1 VHSGDLTV
9 TADLPLSAAGVNLP
23 RVPQPTKAHP
33 NTGFAWLRMIGA
45 LIVVVDHSAPLT
57 DPSRLTVF
65 PTSWNLSPGYIAL
78 MGFFT
83 MSGYQISDS
92 WRQDPSWWRFGA
104 KRVLRLWPPLLFVV
118 LVTALV
124 IGPLVST
131 LDLPEYFSARG
142 TWGYIV
148 HNAGLYTLQHRL
160 PGVFD
165 NNPWPWSVN
174 GAIWTLPMELTG
186 YLLVLGFGAA
196 GLFHRAPWLTIVLTL
211 TLVGLDRRLEASI
224 GNPGHGG
231 SFLQVPI
238 GSMVAFIV
246 AFSIGM
252 VLHAYRNRIPLSPF
266 VAWSLVGLQIAVH
279 STKAGALTLPFM
291 AGYGALVLAFHWP
304 ARLEGYDSWVFG
316 SYGLYVWAFP
326 VQQLLVM
333 AGAGTQ
339 WSLTVTA
346 LPLTYLC
353 GWLSWRY
360 IEAPTLSL
368 RRYLPL
374 REPRPSPRSLDT
386 PLSSPPS
393 PTPSGPTP
401 SGPSPSSASPRRRLA
416 RLRERTKLAEQE
428 PPVPVASA

>member
-1 VHSGDLTV
+1 VPRPPK
-9 TADLPLSAAGVNLP
+9 AD
-23 RVPQPTKAHP
+23 P

-45 LIVVVDHSAPLT
+45 LTVVVDHSAPLT
-57 DPSRLTVF
+57 EASRLTVF

-78 MGFFT
+78 MGFFA

-92 WRQDPSWWRFGA
+92 WRQDPSWCRFSA
-104 KRVLRLWPPLLFVV
+104 KRVLRLWPPLLVVV

-131 LDLPEYFSARG
+131 VDLSEYFSARG

-160 PGVFD
+160 TGVFD
-165 NNPWPWSVN
+165 NNPYPWSAN

-186 YLLVLGFGAA
+186 YLLVLGFGVA
-196 GLFHRAPWLTIVLTL
+196 GLFRRAPWLTIVLML
-211 TLVGLDRRLEASI
+211 TLIGLDRRLDASM

-231 SFLQVPI
+231 SFLQVPL
-238 GSMVAFIV
+238 GSLVSFLV

-252 VLHAYRNRIPLSPF
+252 VLHAYRDRIALSPSF
-266 VAWSLVGLQIAVH
+266 AWSLVGLQIAVH
-279 STKAGALTLPFM
+279 TTKAGALTLPFM

-326 VQQLLVM
+326 VQQLLIM
-333 AGAGTQ
+333 AGADTQ
-339 WSLTVTA
+339 WSLTLTA
-346 LPLTYLC
+346 LPLTYLF

-360 IEAPTLSL
+360 IEVPTLSL
-368 RRYLPL
+368 RRYLP
-374 REPRPSPRSLDT
+374 RGKPRPSVPRHHVEK
-386 PLSSPPS
+386 
-393 PTPSGPTP
+393 
-401 SGPSPSSASPRRRLA
+401 
-416 RLRERTKLAEQE
+416 LRERPDLTERKPA
-428 PPVPVASA
+428 VPAASA

>member
-1 VHSGDLTV
+1 
-9 TADLPLSAAGVNLP
+9 
-23 RVPQPTKAHP
+23 
-33 NTGFAWLRMIGA
+33 MIGA
-45 LIVVVDHSAPLT
+45 LIVVVDHSAVLT
-57 DPSRLTVF
+57 ASRPSVF
-65 PTSWNLSPGYIAL
+65 PTSWNLSPGYVAL
-78 MGFFT
+78 MGFFA

-92 WRQDPSWWRFGA
+92 WRQDPSWWRFCA

-131 LDLPEYFSARG
+131 LDPREYFSARG
-142 TWGYIV
+142 AWGYIV

-165 NNPWPWSVN
+165 NNPYPWSAN
-174 GAIWTLPMELTG
+174 GSIWTLPMECTG

-196 GLFHRAPWLTIVLTL
+196 GLFHRAPWLTIVLML
-211 TLVGLDRRLEASI
+211 TLVALDRRFEASFN
-224 GNPGHGG
+224 NPGDGG

-238 GSMVAFIV
+238 GSMVAFLL

-252 VLHAYRNRIPLSPF
+252 VVHAYRDKIPLSPL

-279 STKAGALTLPFM
+279 TTKVGALTLPFM

-304 ARLEGYDSWVFG
+304 ARLEGYDSWVLG

-326 VQQLLVM
+326 VQQLLIM
-333 AGAGTQ
+333 AGVDNQ
-339 WSLTVTA
+339 WSLTVAA
-346 LPLTYLC
+346 LPLCYLC

-360 IEAPTLSL
+360 IEAPTMSL
-368 RRYLPL
+368 RRYLRR
-374 REPRPSPRSLDT
+374 REPRPDRESPYIQSPNPPSRSPRH
-386 PLSSPPS
+386 
-393 PTPSGPTP
+393 
-401 SGPSPSSASPRRRLA
+401 RLA
-416 RLRERTKLAEQE
+416 QLRE

>member
-1 VHSGDLTV
+1 VHSGHPAFTVDLS
-9 TADLPLSAAGVNLP
+9 LSVAGVSLP
-23 RVPQPTKAHP
+23 PVPLPPKAHS

-45 LIVVVDHSAPLT
+45 LTVVVDHSAPLT
-57 DPSRLTVF
+57 DASRLTVF

-78 MGFFT
+78 MGFFA

-92 WRQDPSWWRFGA
+92 WRQDPCWWRFSA
-104 KRVLRLWPPLLFVV
+104 KRVLRLWPPLLLVV

-124 IGPLVST
+124 IGPLVSRF
-131 LDLPEYFSARG
+131 DLSEYFSARG

-165 NNPWPWSVN
+165 TNPWPWSAN
-174 GAIWTLPMELTG
+174 GAIWTLPMEFTG
-186 YLLVLGFGAA
+186 YLLVLGFGVA
-196 GLFHRAPWLTIVLTL
+196 GLFRRAPWLTIALMVTL
-211 TLVGLDRRLEASI
+211 IGLDRRFEATM

-231 SFLQVPI
+231 SFLEVPI
-238 GSMVAFIV
+238 GSMVAFLV

-252 VLHAYRNRIPLSPF
+252 VLHTYRDTIPLSPL
-266 VAWSLVGLQIAVH
+266 VAWSLVGLQIVVH
-279 STKAGALTLPFM
+279 TTKVGAFTLPFM

-326 VQQLLVM
+326 VQQLLIM
-333 AGAGTQ
+333 AGADTQ

-360 IEAPTLSL
+360 VEAPTLSL
-368 RRYLPL
+368 RRYLP
-374 REPRPSPRSLDT
+374 RGEPRSTSARPDT
-386 PLSSPPS
+386 PNPD
-393 PTPSGPTP
+393 TPQ
-401 SGPSPSSASPRRRLA
+401 RRLA
-416 RLRERTKLAEQE
+416 QLRERPESAERE
-428 PPVPVASA
+428 AAVPVASA

>member
-1 VHSGDLTV
+1 VP
-9 TADLPLSAAGVNLP
+9 LPP
-23 RVPQPTKAHP
+23 KAHP

-45 LIVVVDHSAPLT
+45 LIVVIDHSAPLT
-57 DPSRLTVF
+57 DASRLTVF

-78 MGFFT
+78 MGFFA

-92 WRQDPSWWRFGA
+92 WRQDPCWWRFSA
-104 KRVLRLWPPLLFVV
+104 KRVLRLWPPLLLVV

-131 LDLPEYFSARG
+131 FTLSEYFATRG

-196 GLFHRAPWLTIVLTL
+196 GLFRRAPWLTIALMLTL
-211 TLVGLDRRLEASI
+211 IGLDRRCEASI

-231 SFLQVPI
+231 SFLQMSI
-238 GSMVAFIV
+238 GSMAAFLV

-252 VLHAYRNRIPLSPF
+252 VLHTYRDEIPLSPF

-279 STKAGALTLPFM
+279 TTKAGAFTLPFM

-326 VQQLLVM
+326 IQQLLIM
-333 AGAGTQ
+333 AGADTQ
-339 WSLTVTA
+339 WLLTVTA

-360 IEAPTLSL
+360 IEAPTLLL
-368 RRYLPL
+368 RRYLPH
-374 REPRPSPRSLDT
+374 RERRPSSLRPDT
-386 PLSSPPS
+386 PSAGPPS
-393 PTPSGPTP
+393 AG
-401 SGPSPSSASPRRRLA
+401 APRTNPRHRLA
-416 RLRERTKLAEQE
+416 QLRERPEPAERE
-428 PPVPVASA
+428 AALPAASA